1 MIGAIA
7 TVTEVRDDFDKYLNL
22 VMAGKEVVLM
32 ENEKEIGRFIP
43 KRTTVLALTD
53 SLTGVLNSD
62 IDMKAAKTERLKAK
76 YKDPTQDNN
85 SDA

>member
-7 TVTEVRDDFDKYLNL
+7 TVTEVWDDFDKYLNL

-43 KRTTVLALTD
+43 KSTTVSALTD